1 MKKNAFLL
9 PLLALAV
16 ALVGCKPTPEKNSDT
31 GSDDVAGSAGKSLV
45 KKMVVTAAYT
55 DTAYDEEYDG
65 SATLNFAYE
74 EGRLASITGT
84 GEYVYRYMDYSEP
97 DPVNPEGNAKAEES
111 VWMED
116 KTSGTATVGF
126 TYDGEKVNVSLSMDA
141 TYDEAGYGPEHYSGT
156 GTMALQMNADKA
168 VSSAR
173 SKFVSEEESS
183 DEWLVNFEYADNSLT
198 RVAVPYEG
206 MDASYGLE
214 FGWENGNI
222 VRVGSYD
229 EYVKGS
235 KKSPAQNR
243 MSGKTDLGTAMTRLM
258 FPLCGILSSSDR
270 GHGSTKK
277 SVDWYADYHMEY
289 TSHENKSNVDI
300 ASLAWTILGGI
311 VDPSQF
317 VGVFGFT
324 GTMSKNLPESL
335 YEDDE
340 YEPDGR
346 WDYGRVEYVLDADGL
361 MEKVTVFDEEGN
373 QVGTISF
380 EY

>member
-9 PLLALAV
+9 PILTLAV
-16 ALVGCKPTPEKNSDT
+16 ALVGCKPTTEDNSDT

-45 KKMVVTAAYT
+45 RKMVVTAAYT
-55 DTAYDEEYDG
+55 DTVYDEEYDG
-65 SATLNFAYE
+65 SATLNFAYD

-84 GEYVYRYMDYSEP
+84 GEFVYRYMDYSEP
-97 DPVNPEGNAKAEES
+97 PLNPESKAEEG

-126 TYDGEKVNVSLSMDA
+126 AYDGENVNVSLSLDA
-141 TYDEAGYGPEHYSGT
+141 TYDEEGYGPEHASGT

-183 DEWLVNFEYADNSLT
+183 DEWLVNFEYADNFLT
-198 RVAVPYEG
+198 EG

-214 FGWENGNI
+214 FGWESGNI

-229 EYVKGS
+229 DAYLN
-235 KKSPAQNR
+235 KKSPARGRVN
-243 MSGKTDLGTAMTRLM
+243 GETDLGTAMTRLM

-270 GHGSTKK
+270 GHGSTKE
-277 SVDWYADYHMEY
+277 SVDWYSDYHMEY
-289 TSHENKSNVDI
+289 TSHENKANVDI
-300 ASLAWTILGGI
+300 ASLAWTIFGGV

-317 VGVFGFT
+317 LGVFGFT
-324 GTMSKNLPESL
+324 GTMGKNLPESL
-335 YEDDE
+335 YADDE

-346 WDYGRVEYVLDADGL
+346 WDYGRVEYVLNADGL
-361 MEKVTVFDEEGN
+361 VEKLTVFEGEGQ

>member
-97 DPVNPEGNAKAEES
+97 PLNPESKAEEG

-126 TYDGEKVNVSLSMDA
+126 AYDGENVNVSLSMDA

-183 DEWLVNFEYADNSLT
+183 DEWLVNFEYADNFLT

-243 MSGKTDLGTAMTRLM
+243 RNGKTDLGTAMTRLM
-258 FPLCGILSSSDR
+258 FPLCGILSSSSSSDR

-324 GTMSKNLPESL
+324 GIMSKNLPESL

-373 QVGTISF
+373 RVGTISF

>member
-1 MKKNAFLL
+1 METVIPIFELAFLAL
-9 PLLALAV
+9 FVLLYLLAPLLSYRRGRASERWSLLAFIWVLALSGVLFLLMKFQTGFYVDSIAFWCVVV
-16 ALVGCKPTPEKNSDT
+16 ALLFEVIHRVGE
-31 GSDDVAGSAGKSLV
+31 ALV
-45 KKMVVTAAYT
+45 PN
-55 DTAYDEEYDG
+55 E
-65 SATLNFAYE
+65 
-74 EGRLASITGT
+74 
-84 GEYVYRYMDYSEP
+84 
-97 DPVNPEGNAKAEES
+97 
-111 VWMED
+111 
-116 KTSGTATVGF
+116 
-126 TYDGEKVNVSLSMDA
+126 
-141 TYDEAGYGPEHYSGT
+141 
-156 GTMALQMNADKA
+156 
-168 VSSAR
+168 
-173 SKFVSEEESS
+173 FVSEEESS
-183 DEWLVNFEYADNSLT
+183 DEWLVNFEYADNFLT

-243 MSGKTDLGTAMTRLM
+243 RNGKTDLGTAMTRLM

-373 QVGTISF
+373 RVGTISF

>member
-9 PLLALAV
+9 PILTLAV
-16 ALVGCKPTPEKNSDT
+16 ALVGCKPTPEDNSDT

-173 SKFVSEEESS
+173 
-183 DEWLVNFEYADNSLT
+183 
-198 RVAVPYEG
+198 
-206 MDASYGLE
+206 
-214 FGWENGNI
+214 
-222 VRVGSYD
+222 
-229 EYVKGS
+229 
-235 KKSPAQNR
+235 
-243 MSGKTDLGTAMTRLM
+243 
-258 FPLCGILSSSDR
+258 
-270 GHGSTKK
+270 
-277 SVDWYADYHMEY
+277 
-289 TSHENKSNVDI
+289 
-300 ASLAWTILGGI
+300 
-311 VDPSQF
+311 
-317 VGVFGFT
+317 
-324 GTMSKNLPESL
+324 
-335 YEDDE
+335 
-340 YEPDGR
+340 
-346 WDYGRVEYVLDADGL
+346 
-361 MEKVTVFDEEGN
+361 
-373 QVGTISF
+373 
-380 EY
+380 

>member
-9 PLLALAV
+9 PILTLAV
-16 ALVGCKPTPEKNSDT
+16 ALVGCKPTTEDNSDT

-45 KKMVVTAAYT
+45 RKMVVTAAYT
-55 DTAYDEEYDG
+55 DTVYDEEYDG
-65 SATLNFAYE
+65 SATLNFAYD

-84 GEYVYRYMDYSEP
+84 GEFVYRYMDYSEP
-97 DPVNPEGNAKAEES
+97 PLNPESKAEEG

-126 TYDGEKVNVSLSMDA
+126 AYDGENVNVSLSLDA
-141 TYDEAGYGPEHYSGT
+141 TYDEEGYGPEHASGT

-173 SKFVSEEESS
+173 SKFVSEGEYS
-183 DEWLVNFEYADNSLT
+183 DEFLVNFEYADNFLT
-198 RVAVPYEG
+198 RVAVPYED

-214 FGWENGNI
+214 FGWESGNI

-229 EYVKGS
+229 DAYLN
-235 KKSPAQNR
+235 KKSPARGRVN
-243 MSGKTDLGTAMTRLM
+243 GETDLGTAMTRLM

-270 GHGSTKK
+270 GHGSTKE
-277 SVDWYADYHMEY
+277 SVDWYSDYHMEY
-289 TSHENKSNVDI
+289 TSHENKANVDI
-300 ASLAWTILGGI
+300 ASLAWTIFGGV

-317 VGVFGFT
+317 LGVFGFT
-324 GTMSKNLPESL
+324 GTMGKNLPESL
-335 YEDDE
+335 YADDE

-346 WDYGRVEYVLDADGL
+346 WDYGRVEYVLNADGL
-361 MEKVTVFDEEGN
+361 VEKLTVFDGEDQ

>member
-1 MKKNAFLL
+1 MLFMFAGILS
-9 PLLALAV
+9 LAM
-16 ALVGCKPTPEKNSDT
+16 VGCKPTEEDPGT
-31 GSDDVAGSAGKSLV
+31 GSSDVAGSAGKILV
-45 KKMVVTAAYT
+45 RKMVVTAAYT
-55 DTAYDEEYDG
+55 DTVYDEEYDG
-65 SATLNFAYE
+65 SATLNFAYD

-84 GEYVYRYMDYSEP
+84 GEFVYRYMDYSEP
-97 DPVNPEGNAKAEES
+97 PLNPESKAEEG

-126 TYDGEKVNVSLSMDA
+126 AYDGEKVDVSLSMDA
-141 TYDEAGYGPEHYSGT
+141 TYDEEGYGPEHSSGT

-173 SKFVSEEESS
+173 SKFVSEGEYS
-183 DEWLVNFEYADNSLT
+183 DELLVNFEYADNFLT

-206 MDASYGLE
+206 MDHASYGLE
-214 FGWENGNI
+214 FGWKSGNI

-229 EYVKGS
+229 DAYLN
-235 KKSPAQNR
+235 KKSPARGR
-243 MSGKTDLGTAMTRLM
+243 MNGETDYGVAMVRLM
-258 FPLCGILSSSDR
+258 FPLSGILASHDR
-270 GHGSTKK
+270 QQARAKED
-277 SVDWYADYHMEY
+277 VDWYSDYHMEY
-289 TSHENKSNVDI
+289 TSHENKTNVDI

-340 YEPDGR
+340 YESDGR
-346 WDYGRVEYVLDADGL
+346 WEYGRVEYALDADGL
-361 MEKVTVFDEEGN
+361 VEKIIVFDGEDQ